1 MGREC
6 ARCVEKGHRCTWVQS
21 YKASESS
28 KKSQTCDR
36 CIKDRK
42 RCKAFVLSSDE
53 IPSVHGSL
61 NSSDSAKETTDG
73 TQSPSLDSSP
83 KAGSSNFLPR
93 RSARNQPAEPTRQEA
108 KEARPSGA
116 THTHIPAPTARSYA
130 SKRPGEPLE
139 QDQGRQKHPRQ
150 NRAQTSRAGPQAPEY
165 QPVLSK
171 PALAQVSRSIQPSDQ
186 LVAGPSK
193 LAEKKQPPQGLTEHH
208 KPRQHAPKDKPAPP
222 ETKHQSKIPKLKNPE
237 PPPQQPAAMP
247 LQPEAKKKSLQT
259 RRPTPGPGRSSKVE
273 TLQPQAQQPLSRA
286 YPPAL
291 HRRGTWHP
299 VASKSSIP
307 VRRPPAPASSPDT
320 MPHFV
325 PDFVPDLNW
334 LAAPPELPHRYSVL
348 RTRPRPSAAIKSPVA
363 PQLQQLSP
371 EPLPGTS
378 PSPIPV
384 RTRPRPSAAI
394 KSPVAPQLQQL
405 SPEPVPGTSPSPI
418 PVRTRP
424 RPSAAIKSPVAPQL
438 KKLSPEPLPG
448 TSPSPIPVRTRPRP
462 SAATIFPVVPG
473 PQPLAA
479 EPQIKSS
486 SSPSPLRTSRG
497 PQSFA
502 TIIPRLSPP
511 SPRRPATTSP
521 THSSPLLRFRGR
533 PNPNPA
539 SPSRGSSPP
548 KTRDATFSSSG
559 QSSVPSRPVSQNPPR
574 LETTMPRFSSP
585 NHLNSNPENDRLR
598 ESPGFNQDFPQTGQ
612 ARGVQRTSAF
622 ANRFTRPR
630 SNDPAAGEV
639 RRSHRAVLDS
649 MVREAYERTRQILL
663 SLFALYPAQST
674 DELEERISSLQ
685 LVYDEFGHLI
695 ESSYDALILD

>member
-21 YKASESS
+21 YKASQSS

-42 RCKAFVLSSDE
+42 RCKAF
-53 IPSVHGSL
+53 VHGSL

-150 NRAQTSRAGPQAPEY
+150 NRAQTSRAGPQAPEH

-291 HRRGTWHP
+291 HRRGTPHP

-325 PDFVPDLNW
+325 PDFVPDLPTW
-334 LAAPPELPHRYSVL
+334 ARLPPPETSPSDISVRTRPRPFPAPLSPEPLPETSPSPIPV

-424 RPSAAIKSPVAPQL
+424 RPSAAIKSP
-438 KKLSPEPLPG
+438 
-448 TSPSPIPVRTRPRP
+448 
-462 SAATIFPVVPG
+462 
-473 PQPLAA
+473 
-479 EPQIKSS
+479 
-486 SSPSPLRTSRG
+486 
-497 PQSFA
+497 FA
-502 TIIPRLSPP
+502 RVLGL
-511 SPRRPATTSP
+511 PRRPYFQSCP
-521 THSSPLLRFRGR
+521 GPNHWLR
-533 PNPNPA
+533 
-539 SPSRGSSPP
+539 S
-548 KTRDATFSSSG
+548 
-559 QSSVPSRPVSQNPPR
+559 PR
-574 LETTMPRFSSP
+574 LNPL
-585 NHLNSNPENDRLR
+585 HLLAPCAHRVGLNLLLPS
-598 ESPGFNQDFPQTGQ
+598 FP
-612 ARGVQRTSAF
+612 A
-622 ANRFTRPR
+622 
-630 SNDPAAGEV
+630 
-639 RRSHRAVLDS
+639 
-649 MVREAYERTRQILL
+649 
-663 SLFALYPAQST
+663 
-674 DELEERISSLQ
+674 
-685 LVYDEFGHLI
+685 
-695 ESSYDALILD
+695 

>member
-6 ARCVEKGHRCTWVQS
+6 ARCVARGHRCTWVQS
-21 YKASESS
+21 YKASQSS

-42 RCKAFVLSSDE
+42 RCKAF
-53 IPSVHGSL
+53 VHGSL

-83 KAGSSNFLPR
+83 EAGSSNFLPR

-150 NRAQTSRAGPQAPEY
+150 NRAQTSRAGPQAPEH

-193 LAEKKQPPQGLTEHH
+193 LAEKKQPPQGLSEHH

-237 PPPQQPAAMP
+237 PPQQQPAAMP

-291 HRRGTWHP
+291 HRRGTPHP

-325 PDFVPDLNW
+325 PDFVPDLPTW
-334 LAAPPELPHRYSVL
+334 ARLPPPETSPSDISV
-348 RTRPRPSAAIKSPVA
+348 RTRPRPFPA
-363 PQLQQLSP
+363 PLSP
-371 EPLPGTS
+371 EPLPETS

-405 SPEPVPGTSPSPI
+405 SPEPLPETSPSPI

-438 KKLSPEPLPG
+438 QQLSPEFLPG

-473 PQPLAA
+473 PQPLAP

-497 PQSFA
+497 PRPLA
-502 TIIPRLSPP
+502 TTIPRLSPP

-539 SPSRGSSPP
+539 SPPRGSSPP
-548 KTRDATFSSSG
+548 KTREATFSSSG
-559 QSSVPSRPVSQNPPR
+559 QPSVPSRQVSQNPPR
-574 LETTMPRFSSP
+574 LETTVPRFSSP
-585 NHLNSNPENDRLR
+585 DHLNSNPGNDRLR
-598 ESPGFNQDFPQTGQ
+598 ESPGFNQDSPQTGQ
-612 ARGVQRTSAF
+612 ARGVQRASAF

-663 SLFALYPAQST
+663 SLFALYPAQSN
-674 DELEERISSLQ
+674 DELEERISKLQ

-695 ESSYDALILD
+695 ESSFDALILD